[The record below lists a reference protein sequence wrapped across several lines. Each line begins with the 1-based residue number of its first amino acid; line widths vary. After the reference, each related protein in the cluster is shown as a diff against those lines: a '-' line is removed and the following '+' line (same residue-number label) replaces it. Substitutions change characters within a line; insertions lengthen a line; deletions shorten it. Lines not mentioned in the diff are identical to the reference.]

1 MITVTVN
8 GIVNISLSVGDTV
21 YFVNNINEI
30 GPFNTGDEFDSETGS
45 GASNIIKLG
54 TVNSISQ
61 GDFSFILQINEE
73 SGIFG
78 TDNEPSV
85 NSFLL
90 FSKDNS
96 VELSSLV
103 GYYNKVRLSNNS
115 NVKAE
120 LFSVGV
126 DVAQSSK

>member
-1 MITVTVN
+1 MITITVN

-21 YFVNNINEI
+21 YVVNNISEVSI
-30 GPFNTGDEFDSETGS
+30 FNTGDVFDSETGN
-45 GASNIIKLG
+45 GVSNIIKLG

-61 GDFSFILQINEE
+61 GSFSFTLQINEE
-73 SGIFG
+73 SGVFD

-85 NSFLL
+85 DSFLL

-103 GYYNKVRLSNNS
+103 GYYNKVRFSNNS
-115 NVKAE
+115 SAKAE

-126 DVAQSSK
+126 DIAQSSK